1 MNVKLA
7 LLIPFA
13 LVAPLMAQ
21 QFGKPLTLKE
31 ETKISKIIA
40 DVDAYDGKLVQ
51 VSGTIVDVCAKKGCY
66 IYIKGDE
73 RYQSIM
79 FKVDDR
85 VITFPESL
93 KGREVVAEGKVVKI
107 IPNVTEACE
116 NEHADSPAKKVT
128 IRIDGIGAVAK

>member
-1 MNVKLA
+1 MNIKLA
-7 LLIPFA
+7 LIFPFI
-13 LVAPLMAQ
+13 LSAPLMAQ
-21 QFGKPLTLKE
+21 QFGQPLTLDK
-31 ETKISKIIA
+31 ETKISDIIA
-40 DVDAYDGKLVQ
+40 NVDDYDGKLVQ
-51 VSGTIVDVCAKKGCY
+51 VRGSIVDVCPKKGCY

-79 FKVDDR
+79 FKVEDR
-85 VITFPESL
+85 VITFPESI

-107 IPNVTEACE
+107 IPDVTPACE